1 MQSKPLAIFKV
12 LTLALLGIGISVK
25 AVAKQSINKN
35 KKENIVNFI
44 DRNLEN
50 KISQKSTIK
59 RLKTRIKKSTKFK
72 SKINDRDF
80 TSHNQR
86 ERNLFLINRKNNSS
100 SKKQTIRS
108 QEFPLAIAQADTQ
121 QQNQN
126 NYSIDRQFQF
136 PTAQHLRK
144 GEVVF
149 SIYNR
154 FFFFPDYIPDNDVD
168 NSDTAAYNN
177 LGVSW
182 GISDTSELSIEF
194 QHFDSAFPVIQ
205 GKFDALTRKGDNEG
219 TIEYKHRLWQN
230 ESDTIKLSGIVSLS
244 FPLFE
249 RGSQF
254 FVRNGNQVLD
264 ERRKDVVPALELP
277 VTFTPSDRASFTI
290 SPTLAFFPENSALF
304 LRRPP
309 TEDSGSFGTTF
320 GFIGSASYRIND
332 KITLWGDAF
341 LPLTGGNTVDRDSG
355 KAEKTIAFN
364 AGLRY
369 LVNPQVGIDVFAT
382 NTLGRLG
389 ALALTADNEL
399 LGVGAGVVF
408 MPDAI
413 AANRRQSEGRDTPEV
428 NTPNTVD
435 GLGFFDGGTLN
446 SGQALINLQGGSQGF
461 LGAFRYGL
469 VKDFEASIYLDSIAD
484 EIDESEQ
491 GFGLKARILNQAEGA
506 PVTASIAGTIGLTN
520 QSFSNFRRNDR
531 NELDRLGLEEETP
544 FYYPGADT
552 DLENKLYIITIS
564 TPIQYQIDPATA
576 VWFTPIL
583 GYVQREGIEIAGF
596 NVGGSMTIAQNLSVL
611 GEIGYNFA
619 GVGNAFIG
627 DKLADAI
634 PWNLGLRWDLANL
647 FGIDSQNSP
656 NSPKLELYITNRVGS
671 STWHQLRV
679 RDQDKTAVGVGL
691 SVPF

>member
-1 MQSKPLAIFKV
+1 MHCKLLAIFKV
-12 LTLALLGIGISVK
+12 TTLTLLGLGISIK

-35 KKENIVNFI
+35 ETENFVNYLDNDFNEKLP
-44 DRNLEN
+44 RNLIAELSP
-50 KISQKSTIK
+50 KSLEKSTA
-59 RLKTRIKKSTKFK
+59 FA
-72 SKINDRDF
+72 SKDNDRF
-80 TSHNQR
+80 RSTS
-86 ERNLFLINRKNNSS
+86 IVSS
-100 SKKQTIRS
+100 SKDGRRS
-108 QEFPLAIAQADTQ
+108 QHLPTFTIAQTDNQ

-126 NYSIDRQFQF
+126 NYSLDRQFQL
-136 PTAQHLRK
+136 PTAQHLRQ

-168 NSDTAAYNN
+168 NGDTAAYNN

-205 GKFDALTRKGDNEG
+205 GNFDALTREGDNEG
-219 TIEYKHRLWQN
+219 TIEYKQRLWTN
-230 ESDTIKLSGIVSLS
+230 ESDTIKVSGIVSLS
-244 FPLFE
+244 FSLFE

-254 FVRNGNQVLD
+254 FDRNGNRVID

-277 VTFTPSDRASFTI
+277 ITFTPSDRASFTI
-290 SPTLAFFPENSALF
+290 SPTIAFFPEKSALF

-320 GFIGSASYRIND
+320 GFIGSVSYRIND
-332 KITLWGDAF
+332 QITLWGDAF
-341 LPLTGGNTVDRDSG
+341 FPLTGGNTVDRDSG

-382 NTLGRLG
+382 NSLGRLG

-413 AANRRQSEGRDTPEV
+413 AANRRQSEGKEKPEV

-469 VKDFEASIYLDSIAD
+469 VKDFEASIYLDSISD

-491 GFGLKARILNQAEGA
+491 GFGLKARLLNQAEGS

-531 NELDRLGLEEETP
+531 NEFDRLGLEEETP
-544 FYYPGADT
+544 FYYPGADS
-552 DLENKLYIITIS
+552 DVENKLYIVTIS
-564 TPIQYQIDPATA
+564 APIQYQFDRSAA

-583 GYVQREGIEIAGF
+583 GYVQREGVEIAGF
-596 NVGGSMTIAQNLSVL
+596 NLGGSLAIAQNLSVL
-611 GEIGYNFA
+611 GEVGYNFA
-619 GVGNAFIG
+619 GEGNAFLG
-627 DKLADAI
+627 DRLADAI
-634 PWNLGLRWDLANL
+634 PWNLGVRWDLANL
-647 FGIDSQNSP
+647 FGIDAQNNP
-656 NSPKLELYITNRVGS
+656 NSPHLELYITNRVGS
-671 STWHQLRV
+671 SAWHQLRV